1 MPDAEPW
8 PLSAA
13 VTQVLLQPTVAP
25 DTVLQLALK
34 ELVASGAW
42 TLYRD
47 RRLLRSVPVVRPGRR
62 PVPDRVPLGL
72 LDRRLRAVV
81 AADGRPLAAAVS
93 ALARGG
99 TAAALRDACRD
110 ELVARELLCRVARRW
125 WFDGWRRVSDDD
137 GLDREIDLRRR
148 RLTAALSQ
156 GGATADEAV
165 RTADIALLLLLDRRQ
180 LRAVDRAVVDARQRG
195 VELTVVLGAGS
206 GSGSGL
212 GSLEDLADI
221 SATVD
226 SSTDSGGGGD

>member
-1 MPDAEPW
+1 MPDAQPW

-13 VTQVLLQPTVAP
+13 VTQVLLQPSVAP

-47 RRLLRSVPVVRPGRR
+47 RRLLRSVTVVRPGCL
-62 PVPDRVPLGL
+62 PVPERVPLGL
-72 LDRRLRAVV
+72 LDRRLRVLV
-81 AADGRPLAAAVS
+81 PADGRPLTDAVG
-93 ALARGG
+93 ALARDR

-110 ELVARELLCRVARRW
+110 ELVARELLCRIARRW
-125 WFDGWRRVSDDD
+125 WFDGWRRVSDED
-137 GLDREIDLRRR
+137 GLVREIDLRKR
-148 RLTAALSQ
+148 RLASSLSR

-180 LRAVDRAVVDARQRG
+180 LRAVDRAVADARQRG
-195 VELTVVLGAGS
+195 VEVTVVLGT
-206 GSGSGL
+206 GSGL

-226 SSTDSGGGGD
+226 SSTDAGDGGGD